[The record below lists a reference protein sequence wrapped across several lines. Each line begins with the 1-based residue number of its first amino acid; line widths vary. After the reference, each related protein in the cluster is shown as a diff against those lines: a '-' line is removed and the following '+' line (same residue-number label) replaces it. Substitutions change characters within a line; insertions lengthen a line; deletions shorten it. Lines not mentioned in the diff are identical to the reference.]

1 MIKYIT
7 GDLFEIIKPL
17 SHQKLVIPH
26 VCNIHR
32 VAGAG
37 FVIPLQK
44 HFPFSLIEYKS
55 KDTDWNLGNLNLYKQ
70 GNVTIA
76 NMIAQTLNE
85 PRPLYYNSLCSCMD
99 KVALLCIL
107 EKSKIIAPKFG
118 SGLSRGDWLFIEE
131 LIYDCWIRKGIDVT
145 IINWG
150 KNS

>member
-76 NMIAQTLNE
+76 NMIAQVLGGQ
-85 PRPLYYNSLCSCMD
+85 RPLYYNALSKCMD
-99 KVALLCIL
+99 QVAEYCLK
-107 EKSKIIAPKFG
+107 EGVQIIAPMFG
-118 SGLSRGDWLFIEE
+118 SGLAGGNPEFIED
-131 LIYDCWIRKGIDVT
+131 LMVDCWIRKNIGVT
-145 IINWG
+145 VV
-150 KNS
+150 KFP